1 MSLWSRVSNAV
12 WGERLNREIEEE
24 LQAHIEE
31 AIASGR
37 DPKEARLAF
46 GSILRQR
53 EASHSIR
60 VAGWLES
67 LFADVRFGWRQ
78 LCRNKT
84 TSAAAVLSL
93 ALGIG
98 SCVAAFRLIDA
109 LLWRPLPIAN
119 SSKLYVLSRKMIGL
133 YGKPAEDGHWAT
145 PAFKVMRDAVR
156 TDLKDQADL
165 IAISDSDRAD
175 ITWSGNGSGNGSGQ
189 GSSDDDIEKAHV
201 AYVSGNMFALFGL
214 EPALG
219 RLLIPA
225 DDRGPGA
232 GPYAVLSWDY
242 WNHRFGRDPHVLGR
256 SLHIGDQTFE
266 IIGVGPHDFT
276 GTEKGTVTDIFLPV
290 CMNRLANQDDITW
303 HLVFLMLR
311 PGVNPATALEPAIDL
326 EQLRQHLE
334 AVSRALEA
342 ECSECLRGMT
352 RVDVDRFLNQTLV
365 FNPAG
370 AGISDLQKD
379 YRRFLGILGLLV
391 ALVLLIACVNVA
403 NMMTAQA
410 AARAHEMALRIS
422 IGAGRRRL
430 VQLILCQSALLAL
443 LASVVGAFFA
453 AWSAPFVLSLVNP
466 PDNPARLALPA
477 DWRVLL
483 FGFALIVLVVLLL
496 GLLPALRAS
505 AVRPV
510 AVLKGGEDPHSPR
523 RLMRGAIGLQVAFC
537 FLVLFL
543 SSLFVTSFQRLEN
556 RPLGFSTDRLLL
568 LQTVA
573 GKGQL
578 PVVWNQTAEALR
590 AAPGV
595 DSVALSGWP
604 LLGRIKINSDIS
616 INGAPPSPTPAFF
629 LNVSPGWLSTMKIPL
644 VAGRDFR
651 PEDNS
656 PGVAIVNETFVKT
669 FFPGVGRISD
679 AIGRTFSRGA
689 NRPLNKIVGVTPD
702 VPDHDVREPNRAVF
716 YVPFAGIDGKSA
728 PTVEGFATFVVH
740 TDAENPLA
748 LANALRQ
755 LIAQRHNGLRVSN
768 ITTQLDLV
776 RDQTIRE
783 RLIATLAAF
792 FAAVALLL
800 AGIGLYAV
808 FNYSVLQ
815 RRREIGIRMAIGS
828 TRAGI
833 VRLVTLDV
841 FVLIALGACAGVALG
856 FGAAR
861 SVESLFYQVKAT
873 DADMI
878 ALPACAILLTAL
890 FATLPAVLR
899 ALRTDPTE
907 ILRSE

>member
-1 MSLWSRVSNAV
+1 MSLWSRISNALR
-12 WGERLNREIEEE
+12 GERLNREIDEE
-24 LQAHIEE
+24 LQSHIEE

-37 DPKEARLAF
+37 DPVEARRTF

-67 LFADVRFGWRQ
+67 LLADVRFGWRQ
-78 LCRNKT
+78 LWRNRV
-84 TSAAAVLSL
+84 TSLAAVLSL

-109 LLWRPLPIAN
+109 LLWRPLPIAGA
-119 SSKLYVLSRKMIGL
+119 SRLYVLSRKMIGL
-133 YGKPAEDGHWAT
+133 YGRPVEDGHWST
-145 PAFKVMRDAVR
+145 PDFNLMRDAVR
-156 TDLKDQADL
+156 TDMKDQADL
-165 IAISDSDRAD
+165 IAISDADRTD
-175 ITWSGNGSGNGSGQ
+175 ITWAT
-189 GSSDDDIEKAHV
+189 DDDVEKAHV
-201 AYVSGNMFALFGL
+201 AYVSGNMFPLFGL

-232 GPYAVLSWDY
+232 SPYAVLSWDY
-242 WNHRFGRDPHVLGR
+242 WNRRFGRDPHVLGR
-256 SLHIGDQTFE
+256 SLHTGDQTFE
-266 IIGVGPHDFT
+266 IIGVGPRDFT
-276 GTEKGTVTDIFLPV
+276 GTENGTVTDVFLPV
-290 CMNRLANQDDITW
+290 SMNRFANQDSITW
-303 HLVFLMLR
+303 QGVFLMLK
-311 PGVNPATALEPAIDL
+311 PGFVAGTALEP
-326 EQLRQHLE
+326 LRQHLA
-334 AVSRALEA
+334 AVSRAFEV

-352 RVDVDRFLNQTLV
+352 QAEIDRHLDQNLV
-365 FNPAG
+365 FYPAG

-379 YRRFLGILGLLV
+379 YRRFLSALGLLV
-391 ALVLLIACVNVA
+391 ALVLLIAGVNVS

-410 AARAHEMALRIS
+410 AARAQEMALRIS

-443 LASVVGAFFA
+443 FASVLGALFA
-453 AWSAPFVLSLVNP
+453 AWAAPFVLSLVNP

-483 FGFALIVLVVLLL
+483 FGLGLIVFVVLLL
-496 GLLPALRAS
+496 GFLPALRAS

-510 AVLKGGEDPHSPR
+510 AALKGGEDPHSPR
-523 RLMRGAIGLQVAFC
+523 RLMRGAIAFQVAFC

-543 SSLFVTSFQRLEN
+543 SSLFVASFQRLEN

-590 AAPGV
+590 AVPGV
-595 DSVALSGWP
+595 DSVAISGWP

-629 LNVSPGWLSTMKIPL
+629 LNVSPGWLVTMKIPL
-644 VAGRDFR
+644 ISGRDFR
-651 PEDNS
+651 PEDIS
-656 PGVAIVNETFVKT
+656 PGAAIVNETFART
-669 FFPGVGRISD
+669 FFPGQD
-679 AIGRTFSRGA
+679 PIGRTFARGA

-702 VPDHDVREPNRAVF
+702 IPDHDLREPNGAVF
-716 YVPFAGIDGKSA
+716 YVPFSGIDGKSA
-728 PTVEGFATFVVH
+728 PTPEGFATFVVH
-740 TDAENPLA
+740 TDAQNPLA
-748 LANALRQ
+748 LANSLRQ
-755 LIAQRHNGLRVSN
+755 LIAQRNNGLRVSN
-768 ITTQLDLV
+768 ITTELDLF

-783 RLIATLAAF
+783 RLIAMLAAF

-808 FNYSVLQ
+808 LNYSVLQ

-841 FVLIALGACAGVALG
+841 FLMIALGGCAGVALG

-861 SVESLFYQVKAT
+861 SVASLFYQVRAT

-890 FATLPAVLR
+890 VATLPAVLR

-907 ILRSE
+907 ILRAE

>member
-1 MSLWSRVSNAV
+1 MSLWSRISNALQ
-12 WGERLNREIEEE
+12 GDRLNREIEEE
-24 LQAHIEE
+24 LQLHIEE
-31 AIASGR
+31 AIRSGR
-37 DPKEARLAF
+37 DPDEARRTF

-60 VAGWLES
+60 AAGWLES
-67 LFADVRFGWRQ
+67 LLADTKFGWRQ
-78 LCRNKT
+78 LCRNKV

-109 LLWRPLPIAN
+109 LLWRPLPISN
-119 SSKLYVLSRKMIGL
+119 SSKLYVLSRKMTGL
-133 YGKPAEDGHWAT
+133 YGKPAEDDAWGT
-145 PAFKVMRDAVR
+145 PEFNLMRDAA
-156 TDLKDQADL
+156 KDQADL
-165 IAISDSDRAD
+165 IAISYADRTD
-175 ITWSGNGSGNGSGQ
+175 ITWATN
-189 GSSDDDIEKAHV
+189 GSSDDDMEKAHV
-201 AYVSGNMFALFGL
+201 AYVSGNMFPLFGL

-242 WNHRFGRDPHVLGR
+242 WNHRFGRDPHVLG
-256 SLHIGDQTFE
+256 SWLHIGDQTFE
-266 IIGVGPHDFT
+266 IIGVAPSDFT
-276 GTEKGTVTDIFLPV
+276 GTEKGTVTDLFLPLS
-290 CMNRLANQDDITW
+290 MNRLATQENVVW
-303 HLVFLMLR
+303 HRIFLMLK
-311 PGVNPATALEPAIDL
+311 PGVNPATALEP
-326 EQLRQHLE
+326 LRQHLS
-334 AVSRALEA
+334 AVGRAFDTERFKR
-342 ECSECLRGMT
+342 SHGMT
-352 RVDVDRFLNQTLV
+352 QTSIDRFLNTTLV

-379 YRRFLGILGLLV
+379 YRRFLGVLGLLV

-410 AARAHEMALRIS
+410 AARAQEMALRIS

-443 LASVVGAFFA
+443 LASALGAFFA

-483 FGFALIVLVVLLL
+483 FGLGLMVLVVLLL

-510 AVLKGGEDPHSPR
+510 AALKGGEDPHSPR
-523 RLMRGAIGLQVAFC
+523 RLMRGAIALQVAFC
-537 FLVLFL
+537 VLVLFL
-543 SSLFVTSFQRLEN
+543 SSLFVASFQRLEN

-595 DSVALSGWP
+595 NSVAISGWP
-604 LLGRIKINSDIS
+604 LLGRIRINSDIS

-629 LNVSPGWLSTMKIPL
+629 LNVSPGWFSTMKIPL
-644 VAGRDFR
+644 LSGRDFL
-651 PEDNS
+651 PQDTS
-656 PGVAIVNETFVKT
+656 PGAAIVNETFVKT
-669 FFPGVGRISD
+669 FFPGQNPL
-679 AIGRTFSRGA
+679 GRTFERGA
-689 NRPLNKIVGVTPD
+689 NQPLNKIVGVTPD
-702 VPDHDVREPNRAVF
+702 IPDHDLREPNRAVF
-716 YVPFAGIDGKSA
+716 YVPLAGIDDKSA
-728 PTVEGFATFVVH
+728 PTVVNFATFVVH
-740 TDAENPLA
+740 TDAQTPLA
-748 LANALRQ
+748 LANTLRQ
-755 LIAQRHNGLRVSN
+755 LIAERQNGLRVSN
-768 ITTQLDLV
+768 ITTQLDLI

-808 FNYSVLQ
+808 LNYSVLQ
-815 RRREIGIRMAIGS
+815 RRREIGIRMAVGS
-828 TRAGI
+828 TRTGI
-833 VRLVTLDV
+833 VRIVTLDV
-841 FVLIALGACAGVALG
+841 FLMIALGGCAGVVLG

-861 SVESLFYQVKAT
+861 YVESLFYQVKAT

-878 ALPACAILLTAL
+878 ALPACSILLTAL
-890 FATLPAVLR
+890 VATLPAVLR

-907 ILRSE
+907 ILRVE